1 MMAADLPMQDVRAQ
15 YAELKATLS
24 TFQASVGDCLER
36 AEAEFLQA
44 YRAHMVEVHRE
55 LQQLRAQ
62 LGEPPR
68 RRSVTTTASGSS
80 RRAGAWYRGE
90 AAQQAAHVA
99 ALRKDRTY
107 ARRKRR
113 ALDADRRH
121 LRRQLEAG
129 KREQKRRGAR
139 AAATTR
145 TPSPQ
150 ADAERAV
157 RPPPRRCVPGDFGK
171 AATQHDTTTPTGRL
185 RADVERLRGRRRGA
199 HGRRGAAPRHSRGRA
214 RPRRRLRDLYASC
227 AAAGARGGTERRP
240 RVWHRRRA

>member
-62 LGEPPR
+62 LGSAE
-68 RRSVTTTASGSS
+68 ASLRDDDGVRELEAS
-80 RRAGAWYRGE
+80 GAWYRDE

-113 ALDADRRH
+113 APRRDGPGEQAPQVCDRLHPRAVALAGDGATRVRADLAQGALAWHQARVDHGAGAQRAPRRDDA
-121 LRRQLEAG
+121 
-129 KREQKRRGAR
+129 AR
-139 AAATTR
+139 A
-145 TPSPQ
+145 S
-150 ADAERAV
+150 RA
-157 RPPPRRCVPGDFGK
+157 
-171 AATQHDTTTPTGRL
+171 
-185 RADVERLRGRRRGA
+185 
-199 HGRRGAAPRHSRGRA
+199 
-214 RPRRRLRDLYASC
+214 
-227 AAAGARGGTERRP
+227 
-240 RVWHRRRA
+240 

>member
-62 LGEPPR
+62 LGSAE
-68 RRSVTTTASGSS
+68 ASLRDDDGVRELEAS
-80 RRAGAWYRGE
+80 GAWYRGE

-107 ARRKRR
+107 AR
-113 ALDADRRH
+113 
-121 LRRQLEAG
+121 G
-129 KREQKRRGAR
+129 KRRGAT
-139 AAATTR
+139 A
-145 TPSPQ
+145 P
-150 ADAERAV
+150 AEHFA
-157 RPPPRRCVPGDFGK
+157 
-171 AATQHDTTTPTGRL
+171 
-185 RADVERLRGRRRGA
+185 
-199 HGRRGAAPRHSRGRA
+199 RA
-214 RPRRRLRDLYASC
+214 RNYTSSSSSGSEC
-227 AAAGARGGTERRP
+227 AA
-240 RVWHRRRA
+240 V

>member
-62 LGEPPR
+62 LGSAE
-68 RRSVTTTASGSS
+68 ASLRDDDGVRELEAS
-80 RRAGAWYRGE
+80 GAWYRGE

-129 KREQKRRGAR
+129 KREQKRLEAR
-139 AAATTR
+139 AAAATTR

-185 RADVERLRGRRRGA
+185 RADVERLRGDVEAHTAAAARLRGILVAERVRGA
-199 HGRRGAAPRHSRGRA
+199 DF
-214 RPRRRLRDLYASC
+214 RDLYLSLI
-227 AAAGARGGTERRP
+227 
-240 RVWHRRRA
+240 HI